1 MKNLARKK
9 ENISCLHSQNCQVA
23 IYGAICLFSFFALFL
38 LSNVCTHAVPNAFVS
53 VFASVCLCLWGV
65 SCFCCCGRCE
75 RVCVC
80 GSGRAGLLHILQL
93 CALKTC
99 LLDISRHSHWARST
113 CRTYKAAGVFQGVT
127 GYGFGGSRGQR
138 SCSHWAEECNNTWN
152 AAGKTERSD
161 RHFFSRGVHNN
172 KLEIIPKWC

>member
-1 MKNLARKK
+1 MARFVYF
-9 ENISCLHSQNCQVA
+9 H
-23 IYGAICLFSFFALFL
+23 FL
-38 LSNVCTHAVPNAFVS
+38 LCFFYQMCVHTLCQMHL
-53 VFASVCLCLWGV
+53 CLCLRLCVCVCGGCPAFVAVGV
-65 SCFCCCGRCE
+65 VNVC
-75 RVCVC
+75 VCVC